1 MHDLEVIII
10 MLNSVTVTKSRFKA
24 AHTYQQF
31 PCSWRLLLSRP
42 IALAM
47 INVEIPSP
55 FYAVNDSKFTKS
67 FCTKQQS

>member
-10 MLNSVTVTKSRFKA
+10 MLNSVTVTVLNHVKA

-55 FYAVNDSKFTKS
+55 FYAVN
-67 FCTKQQS
+67 